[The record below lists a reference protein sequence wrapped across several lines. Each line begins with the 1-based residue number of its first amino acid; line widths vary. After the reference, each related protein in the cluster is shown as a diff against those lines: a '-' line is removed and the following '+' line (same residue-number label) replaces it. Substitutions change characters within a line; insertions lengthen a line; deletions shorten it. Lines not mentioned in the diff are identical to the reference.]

1 MAAIIK
7 VFNHTLMITG
17 FVFVMMLVIEYVNI
31 LTSGAWRQRLS
42 TARAGQYLFA
52 ALMGVIPGCLG
63 AFIVVAMYSHRML
76 SLGAVVAAMV
86 ATSGDE
92 AFVML
97 ALIPKEALLLT
108 GILFIIGV
116 VAGFITDIIAGRSKT
131 FPRRKPPLAW
141 LSPFLRRSA
150 FGKRGEISSGESCE
164 GFELHT
170 FESCQCFPRG
180 QILAQWKE
188 RSPFRTI
195 LALTLALFIIAVLSG
210 QIGPPEWNWV
220 RVSILL
226 VTGLALFIVATVP
239 DHFLEEHLWN
249 HVARKHAPR
258 IFLWTFGALIATHLL
273 TEQLHLE
280 ALIRDNHWMMLAVAS
295 LVGIIPESGPHL
307 IFVTLFAKGA
317 VPFGILLASSI
328 VQDGHGMLP
337 LLAHSRRAFFTVKL
351 INLLV
356 GLIIGALAVLLG
368 V

>member
-1 MAAIIK
+1 MNAIIE

-17 FVFVMMLVIEYVNI
+17 FVFVMMLVIEYVNV
-31 LTSGAWRQRLS
+31 LTSGSWRQRLA
-42 TARAGQYLFA
+42 TARTGQYLFA

-76 SLGAVVAAMV
+76 SLGAVVAVMI

-97 ALIPKEALLLT
+97 ALISKEALLLHALLFVI
-108 GILFIIGV
+108 GILG
-116 VAGFITDIIAGRSKT
+116 GFFTDMFSH
-131 FPRRKPPLAW
+131 KP
-141 LSPFLRRSA
+141 
-150 FGKRGEISSGESCE
+150 ETEDTESCE
-164 GFELHT
+164 GFQVHT
-170 FESCQCFPRG
+170 FESCQCFPGG
-180 QILAQWKE
+180 QILAQWRE

-195 LALTLALFIIAVLSG
+195 LTLTLALFIIVIFSG
-210 QIGPPEWNWV
+210 QVGPPQWNWV
-220 RVSILL
+220 RISILF
-226 VTGLALFIVATVP
+226 VTALALFIVATVP

-258 IFLWTFGALIATHLL
+258 IFLWTFGALIVTHLL

-280 ALIRDNHWMMLAVAS
+280 ALIRDNHWMMLAIAS

-317 VPFGILLASSI
+317 VPFSILLASSI

-337 LLAHSRRAFFTVKL
+337 LLAHSRRTFFMVKFV
-351 INLLV
+351 NLLV
-356 GLIIGALAVLLG
+356 GLVIGALAVLLG

>member
-1 MAAIIK
+1 MLNPIIE

-17 FVFVMMLVIEYVNI
+17 FVFVMMLVIEYINV
-31 LTSGAWRQRLS
+31 LTNGAWRQRLA

-52 ALMGVIPGCLG
+52 ALLGAIPGCLG

-76 SLGAVVAAMV
+76 SLGAVVAAMI

-92 AFVML
+92 SFVML

-116 VAGFITDIIAGRSKT
+116 AAGFVTDIFAGRSKT
-131 FPRRKPPLAW
+131 SPLP
-141 LSPFLRRSA
+141 SLR
-150 FGKRGEISSGESCE
+150 RGEISGRESCE

-170 FESCQCFPRG
+170 FESCRCFPRG

-195 LALTLALFIIAVLSG
+195 LAIVLALFIIAVLSG
-210 QIGPPEWNWV
+210 QIGPPGWNWV
-220 RVSILL
+220 RVSILF
-226 VTGLALFIVATVP
+226 VSGVALFIVATVP

-258 IFLWTFGALIATHLL
+258 IFLWTFGALIFTHLL
-273 TEQLHLE
+273 IEQLHLE
-280 ALIRDNHWMMLAVAS
+280 NMIRDNHWMMLAVAS

-317 VPFGILLASSI
+317 VPFSILLASSI

-337 LLAHSRRAFFTVKL
+337 LLAHSRRAFIMVKL
-351 INLLV
+351 INLLA
-356 GLIIGALAVLLG
+356 GLIIGTVMLKVG